1 VLIAPDKTGAPLHVQ
16 LYRQLRAHILS
27 GALAP
32 GALIPSSRTM
42 AADIGVSRNTVEAAI
57 GQLWAEGFVARRV
70 GVGTIVTLG
79 ADTVPFASS
88 VIRTTQPPGSSRTLS
103 RVVGGSVAPS
113 TVSPPRLSARG
124 RAIAAGGR
132 AELEADARSGPCAV
146 DVYNFPH
153 RIWQRLIAR
162 AARQHGADLLL
173 PGAPQG
179 SLALRTAISDHARLT
194 RGLQCSAEQV
204 LVLHSAQQALDLTS
218 RLLLG
223 AGDVALME
231 EPGYPSATAVFVG
244 AGVTVRSIAVD
255 DEGACTEQLRD
266 HPSARLAYLTP
277 SHQFPLGVTL
287 SLSRRLTAINWARQT
302 GAWIL
307 EDDYDSEFRYDDRP
321 VAALQGLDGRDHVLY
336 LGTFNKVLFPGI
348 RLAYLVLPPSLVD
361 AFTSALRMTDGPP
374 APLLQAAL
382 AMFIAEGH
390 FAAHLRRSRRIYGA
404 RRDLLVEQLKAV
416 AGDRI
421 VPGASSTGLHMV
433 AHFPDD
439 ADDVSIA
446 AGSTGHGMSV
456 SPLSAYYAGES
467 KARGL
472 LLGFGAAGDD
482 GIRRGAAAIASEL
495 NSRRSAS

>member
-1 VLIAPDKTGAPLHVQ
+1 VLITPDKTGAPLHVQ

-32 GALIPSSRTM
+32 GALIPSARTM
-42 AADIGVSRNTVEAAI
+42 AADLGVSRNTVEAAI
-57 GQLWAEGFVARRV
+57 GQLWAEGFVVRRV

-79 ADTVPFASS
+79 ADSVPFANPAISAPPSVGVVRSS
-88 VIRTTQPPGSSRTLS
+88 ARATGANAVM
-103 RVVGGSVAPS
+103 AA
-113 TVSPPRLSARG
+113 SPPRLSARG
-124 RAIAAGGR
+124 LAIAAGGR
-132 AELEADARSGPCAV
+132 AELDADARSGPCAV
-146 DVYNFPH
+146 DVHSFPQ

-162 AARQHGADLLL
+162 AARQNGADLLL

-179 SLALRTAISDHARLT
+179 DLALRTAISDHARLT
-194 RGLQCSAEQV
+194 RGLQCSAQQV
-204 LVLHSAQQALDLTS
+204 LVLHSAQQALDLIS

-223 AGDVALME
+223 PGDVALME
-231 EPGYPSATAVFVG
+231 EPGYPSATAVLAG
-244 AGVTVRSIAVD
+244 AGVIVRSIAVD
-255 DEGACTEQLRD
+255 DEGACTEQLRE
-266 HPSARLAYLTP
+266 HPAARLAYLTP

-287 SLSRRLTAINWARQT
+287 SLARRLTAINWARQT

-416 AGDRI
+416 SGDRI
-421 VPGASSTGLHMV
+421 VAGASSTGLHMV

-439 ADDVSIA
+439 ADDVRIA
-446 AGSTGHGMSV
+446 AASTGHGMSV

-482 GIRRGAAAIASEL
+482 GIRRGAAAIAAEL